1 MTHSEFNHLLS
12 SIKALSPEQ
21 MRQLRQELDSEL
33 AATAKQPAGQGSL
46 GAMRDAA
53 AELDEAAEHA
63 MKRREQATA
72 PQSILDMVDELRKQ
86 VPPEE
91 FAKLPADGAKQ
102 LDHYL
107 YGSPKRPTA

>member
-1 MTHSEFNHLLS
+1 MTIHLPEHVER
-12 SIKALSPEQ
+12 SIHAAVQSGRFPSVDEAVAAAWLAFEQ
-21 MRQLRQELDSEL
+21 PRQ
-33 AATAKQPAGQGSL
+33 AVPQPPAAGQEQ
-46 GAMRDAA
+46 RAA
-53 AELDEAAEHA
+53 S
-63 MKRREQATA
+63 

-91 FAKLPADGAKQ
+91 FSKLPTDGAKQ